1 MRKMILGLA
10 PAILM
15 MGTAAQAAPP
25 AWKVSE
31 VSGRVQLSESGR
43 SRAAVRGALLSSGAT
58 ITTAPGA
65 RAVIVRGEEFV
76 VISPNTR
83 LRVPE
88 AAEADGIMQIIEDFG
103 TALFKIKKKST
114 PHFGVKTPYL
124 AAVVK
129 GTTFT
134 VTVGAEGGTVQ
145 VTEGAV
151 EVSTLDG
158 GATDLV
164 TPGAIA
170 MVGASDLYRLS
181 IEGDASKVLRSSEA
195 PAQGNVTTGRVPAA
209 AAAYAGPA
217 ASRIDITAPVG
228 EAPKPLGEATG
239 GLIGGGAAVELA
251 VAEAADQSR
260 GAQRF
265 ERGKDDNV
273 PGGGNT
279 NKPDDGKPDKDKPG
293 EAKPDEPKPDK
304 DKPEKPDEPKPDKD
318 KPEEPKP
325 DQPEEPKADLPE
337 EPKADQPEEP
347 KADEPKPD
355 KDKPADPIADQ
366 PDEPKPDKDKPDESD
381 KGDKGGSKDGD
392 GKGDKGE
399 DDAPAPGTA
408 PVDGASGGSD
418 AAPVTGGVDDSA
430 GEGSGSTG
438 AGSDGGDQDLS
449 GDSGSD
455 DSDSGSDSDESDSGS
470 DDGDSG
476 SDSGDSDSDSGSD
489 DSGSGSDSGDSDSGS
504 NDSDSGSDSDDG
516 DSGSDDGDSG
526 SDDSDS
532 GSDDSGSGSDDS
544 DSGSDSDGGSGD
556 SGSGGSSGDSG
567 GIDGG
572 VSLPGT
578 DLGDAIDDDDAG
590 NDDNDDDAGDDDDDA
605 GSDGLCLLGL
615 VCLGG
620 DDDGPGSRD

>member
-10 PAILM
+10 PAILLM
-15 MGTAAQAAPP
+15 STAAQAAPP

-31 VSGRVQLSESGR
+31 VSGKVQLSENGR
-43 SRAAVRGALLSSGAT
+43 SRAAVRGALLSSGAM

-83 LRVPE
+83 LRVPQ

-134 VTVGAEGGTVQ
+134 VTVGEEGGTVQ

-181 IEGDASKVLRSSEA
+181 VEGDASKVLRSSEA
-195 PAQGNVTTGRVPAA
+195 PAAGTVTTGRVPAA

-228 EAPKPLGEATG
+228 EAPKPLGETTAGLVG
-239 GLIGGGAAVELA
+239 GPAAVELA
-251 VAEAADQSR
+251 VAEAADQTR
-260 GAQRF
+260 GAKRF

-273 PGGGNT
+273 PGGGND
-279 NKPDDGKPDKDKPG
+279 NKPDQGKPDKDKP
-293 EAKPDEPKPDK
+293 EKPDK

-318 KPEEPKP
+318 KPEEPK
-325 DQPEEPKADLPE
+325 
-337 EPKADQPEEP
+337 
-347 KADEPKPD
+347 ADEPKPD
-355 KDKPADPIADQ
+355 KDEADAPAPDQ
-366 PDEPKPDKDKPDESD
+366 PDEPKPDKDKPDD
-381 KGDKGGSKDGD
+381 I
-392 GKGDKGE
+392 GKGDKG
-399 DDAPAPGTA
+399 DDKDGKDGTDDGAASVPSGGDSGASAGGESA
-408 PVDGASGGSD
+408 PVSGGSD
-418 AAPVTGGVDDSA
+418 GSA
-430 GEGSGSTG
+430 GEGSGS
-438 AGSDGGDQDLS
+438 AGGGSSGGDQDLS

-455 DSDSGSDSDESDSGS
+455 DSGSDGADSGSDGADSGSNDADSGSADSGS
-470 DDGDSG
+470 DNADSG
-476 SDSGDSDSDSGSD
+476 SDGEDS
-489 DSGSGSDSGDSDSGS
+489 SGSGSDG
-504 NDSDSGSDSDDG
+504 
-516 DSGSDDGDSG
+516 
-526 SDDSDS
+526 
-532 GSDDSGSGSDDS
+532 SGSGSDNS
-544 DSGSDSDGGSGD
+544 GSGSDGSGSGSDGTGSSGGGSG
-556 SGSGGSSGDSG
+556 SG

-572 VSLPGT
+572 VALPGT
-578 DLGDAIDDDDAG
+578 DLGDAIGDDDIGGTDDDDDG
-590 NDDNDDDAGDDDDDA
+590 DDGDSDGDDDDS
-605 GSDGLCLLGL
+605 GSDGICLLGL
-615 VCLGG
+615 ICIG
-620 DDDGPGSRD
+620 DDDD